1 MTLITFGCFNDS
13 FTFVE
18 AHSKFPSTKP
28 NPREKAIIGLAN
40 SSLWY
45 TTNFIILIPFLM
57 VAMQLKC
64 MTRFVK
70 NMHKLSPNSF
80 LYLIFLSSY
89 IQIKTQSST
98 QMAII
103 KKDSKKQSAQSELSS
118 LCFFLYLVRMAQKVP
133 EKKSRCMKSS

>member
-1 MTLITFGCFNDS
+1 MRSLKPTNLEITLITLGCFNDW

-18 AHSKFPSTKP
+18 AQIIFPKTKP
-28 NPREKAIIGLAN
+28 NPRQKAIHGLAN

-80 LYLIFLSSY
+80 LY
-89 IQIKTQSST
+89 
-98 QMAII
+98 
-103 KKDSKKQSAQSELSS
+103 
-118 LCFFLYLVRMAQKVP
+118 
-133 EKKSRCMKSS
+133 